1 MKLLDNKT
9 AVISGTNRGIGKSTL
24 ELFAKNNCNIFACA
38 REASEEF
45 SDFILSLSAEFN
57 VVIEPVYFG
66 L

>member
-9 AVISGTNRGIGKSTL
+9 AVISGTNRGIGKSIL

-45 SDFILSLSAEFN
+45 SDFMFSFLPVFPSILLPTCF
-57 VVIEPVYFG
+57 
-66 L
+66 